1 MRRREFI
8 TIFGSAAATWPLS
21 ARAQKPP
28 NRMRRIGI
36 LMGNT
41 QEQSQDDGG
50 LKATIGR
57 LERLG
62 WKEGLTAKID
72 ILWSHSDVALMRRNA
87 QTLVELSPDVILCHS
102 NPALAQLS
110 PLSGN
115 TPIVFVMV
123 ADPVGSAFVSSLAHP
138 GGNITGFANFEP
150 PMGSKW
156 VEVLKQIA
164 PDIDHI
170 GVIMH
175 PETPAHLAFWREA
188 EAAAQRFSTK
198 SQALPVHNAAEIE
211 QAVTTV
217 ASWLG
222 GGLVVLPHT
231 VTEVHRD
238 LIIALAARSSLPS
251 IHAFDNNPK
260 NGALVS
266 YGVNVADIFGP
277 AADYIHRIL
286 NGEKPADLPVQDPT
300 RFELTINLRTA
311 KTIGLT
317 VSPSMLALADQVIE

>member
-8 TIFGSAAATWPLS
+8 SFLGSMAATWPLS
-21 ARAQKPP
+21 ARAQKQP
-28 NRMRRIGI
+28 NRIRRIGI
-36 LMGNT
+36 LMGT
-41 QEQSQDDGG
+41 QEQSQDDVG
-50 LKATIGR
+50 LKDVIDR

-62 WKEGLTAKID
+62 WKQGLTAKID
-72 ILWSHSDVALMRRNA
+72 ILWSHSDVALMRKNA
-87 QTLVELSPDVILCHS
+87 QALVELSPDVILCHS

-115 TPIVFVMV
+115 IPIVFVMV
-123 ADPVGSAFVSSLAHP
+123 ADPVGSGFVTSLAHP

-150 PMGSKW
+150 SMGSKW
-156 VEVLKQIA
+156 VEVLKKIA

-175 PETPAHLAFWREA
+175 PETPAHLAFWHEA
-188 EAAAQRFSTK
+188 EAAAQRLSTK
-198 SQALPVHNAAEIE
+198 SRALPVHSAAEIE
-211 QAVTTV
+211 QAITTV
-217 ASWLG
+217 ASQPG

-238 LIIALAARSSLPS
+238 LIIALATRSSLPS
-251 IHAFDNNPK
+251 IHAFDTHPR

-286 NGEKPADLPVQDPT
+286 NGEKPADLPIQDPT
-300 RFELTINLRTA
+300 RFELIINLKTA
-311 KTIGLT
+311 KAISLT
-317 VSPSMLALADQVIE
+317 VSPSMLALADRVIE

>member
-8 TIFGSAAATWPLS
+8 TLLGSIAATWPLS
-21 ARAQKPP
+21 ARAQKQP

-36 LMGNT
+36 LMGT
-41 QEQSQDDGG
+41 HEQSQDDGG
-50 LKATIGR
+50 LKDVVDR

-62 WKEGLTAKID
+62 WKQGLTAKID
-72 ILWSHSDVALMRRNA
+72 VLWSHSDVALMRKNA
-87 QTLVELSPDVILCHS
+87 QALVELSPDVILCHS

-115 TPIVFVMV
+115 IPIVFVMV
-123 ADPVGSAFVSSLAHP
+123 ADPVGSGFVTSLAHP

-150 PMGSKW
+150 SMGSKW
-156 VEVLKQIA
+156 VEVLKKIA
-164 PDIDHI
+164 SDIDHI

-175 PETPAHLAFWREA
+175 PETPAHLAFWHEA
-188 EAAAQRFSTK
+188 EAAAQRLSTK
-198 SQALPVHNAAEIE
+198 SQALPVHGAAEIE
-211 QAVTTV
+211 QAITTV
-217 ASWLG
+217 ASRPG

-251 IHAFDNNPK
+251 IHAFATHPR

-300 RFELTINLRTA
+300 RFELIINLKTA
-311 KTIGLT
+311 NAIALT

>member
-8 TIFGSAAATWPLS
+8 AILGSAAVTWPLS
-21 ARAQKPP
+21 ARAQKTP
-28 NRMRRIGI
+28 NRMRRIGV
-36 LMGNT
+36 LMGT

-50 LKATIGR
+50 LQDVIGR

-62 WKEGLTAKID
+62 WKQGLTAKID
-72 ILWSHSDVALMRRNA
+72 ILWSHSDVALMRKNA

-123 ADPVGSAFVSSLAHP
+123 ADPVGSGFVTSLAHP

-150 PMGSKW
+150 SMGSKW

-188 EAAAQRFSTK
+188 EAAARRFSTK
-198 SQALPVHNAAEIE
+198 PQALPVHNAAEIE

-217 ASWLG
+217 ASRLG

-251 IHAFDNNPK
+251 IHAFDTHPR

-266 YGVNVADIFGP
+266 YGVSVVDIFSP
-277 AADYIHRIL
+277 AADYLHRIL

-300 RFELTINLRTA
+300 RFELTINLKTA

>member
-1 MRRREFI
+1 MRRRDFI
-8 TIFGSAAATWPLS
+8 NILGSAAAAWPLS
-21 ARAQKPP
+21 ARAQKP

-36 LMGNT
+36 LMGT
-41 QEQSQDDGG
+41 QEQSPDEAG
-50 LKATIGR
+50 LKDVVDR

-62 WKEGLTAKID
+62 WKQGLTARID

-87 QTLVELSPDVILCHS
+87 QALMELSPDVILCHS

-123 ADPVGSAFVSSLAHP
+123 ADPVGSGFVTSLAHP

-150 PMGSKW
+150 SMGGKW
-156 VEVLKQIA
+156 VEVLKEIA
-164 PDIDHI
+164 PDIDDI

-188 EAAAQRFSTK
+188 EAAAQRVSTK
-198 SQALPVHNAAEIE
+198 SRALPVHSAAEIQ
-211 QAVTTV
+211 QAITTI
-217 ASWLG
+217 ASGPG
-222 GGLVVLPHT
+222 GGLVALPHT
-231 VTEVHRD
+231 LTEVHRE
-238 LIIALAARSSLPS
+238 LIIALATRFSLPS
-251 IHAFDNNPK
+251 IHAFGTHPR

-266 YGVNVADIFGP
+266 YGVNVSDIFRP

-300 RFELTINLRTA
+300 KFELIINLKTA
-311 KTIGLT
+311 KAIALA
-317 VSPSMLALADQVIE
+317 VPPSMLALADQVIE

>member
-8 TIFGSAAATWPLS
+8 AILGSAAITWPLS
-21 ARAQKPP
+21 ARTQKTP
-28 NRMRRIGI
+28 NRMRRIGV
-36 LMGNT
+36 LMGT

-50 LKATIGR
+50 LQEVIGR

-62 WKEGLTAKID
+62 WKQGLTARID

-123 ADPVGSAFVSSLAHP
+123 ADPVGSGFVTSLAHP

-150 PMGSKW
+150 SMGSKW

-198 SQALPVHNAAEIE
+198 PQALSVNNAAEIE
-211 QAVTTV
+211 RAVTTV
-217 ASWLG
+217 ASRSR

-238 LIIALAARSSLPS
+238 LIITLAARLSLPS
-251 IHAFDNNPK
+251 IHAFDTHPR

-266 YGVNVADIFGP
+266 YGVSVVDIFSP

-300 RFELTINLRTA
+300 RFELTINLKTA